1 MSMKFQKLKYH
12 KVQERDETKRV
23 ICFSPVKRDQ
33 LKENENSKTP
43 VTLMNVSPQKRK
55 YQLDQTEYKINQYSN
70 IVVKKNL
77 GFPSK
82 SLRTDL
88 SNDSQTLKQIE
99 DHKNP
104 TAQVRSRT
112 CVFL

>member
-1 MSMKFQKLKYH
+1 M
-12 KVQERDETKRV
+12 
-23 ICFSPVKRDQ
+23 
-33 LKENENSKTP
+33 
-43 VTLMNVSPQKRK
+43 
-55 YQLDQTEYKINQYSN
+55 NQYSN

-77 GFPSK
+77 AFPWK

-104 TAQVRSRT
+104 TAQVGDVVSVESQTYLKIRSRT